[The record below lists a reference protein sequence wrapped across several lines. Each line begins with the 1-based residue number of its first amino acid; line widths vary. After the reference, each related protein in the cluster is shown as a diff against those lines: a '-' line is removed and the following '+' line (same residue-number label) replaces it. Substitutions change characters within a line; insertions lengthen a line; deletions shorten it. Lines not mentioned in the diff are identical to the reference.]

1 MKNKLNFYIF
11 IIIIALLNSCTS
23 YKGIKSNNKKQKYA
37 TNLYWFIPDGLRAE
51 PDLFNIYKWAEEGK
65 LPNIKKMME
74 QGSYGYSLP
83 VFPTHTP
90 VNFATLLT
98 GTTPKTHGVADG
110 PMHVEGR
117 QLSEVSI
124 GGFSSV
130 ARKIPAAWS
139 LFEKENKKVLLMSI
153 PGSTPPEIEKG
164 IIIRGRWGG
173 WGADFHAINFESKLF
188 GQQWY
193 KQAKSTKLFFN
204 GPELTKYIDPII
216 NNNWNNVP
224 KSYSEP
230 LEIPLTSWGNT
241 IYALIIDTSNDQ
253 KINYNQVLFSIDKEK
268 ILCTL
273 NQSDWS
279 NWYNINLKWKENI
292 VPSNCMFNI
301 IKLDENGFFRIRVLY
316 NNINKFNTQPSE
328 VASELTNSIG
338 PMVDFVDNF
347 PPQLIYYNEDK
358 KTFIDEMNL
367 SFDWHNESIKVIRN
381 KYNPD
386 VIIDDIY
393 NPNQML
399 TSKWWLGYIDS
410 SSTRYNDI
418 TNIKRDTIWNE
429 VLNMYKKIDSMIG
442 TIINTCDE
450 NTLIVLSSDHGA
462 AAINKSVRLN
472 NLFAKNN
479 YLKFTIDSITG
490 IPTIDWKNTRVVYLK
505 MMGIYINPKG
515 LEGNWIRSSGNEYEN
530 LRDSITMLLKDLKDE
545 NNIYP
550 VTSITKWEN
559 VKEFLDLPAD
569 RCGDLIISNKTGYGW
584 NEEVNNE
591 LAIFDIPIISGYK
604 QAIKVDETKSM
615 WTPFIAM
622 GPGVKK
628 GNKIKQPIRHIDQLP
643 TILKIMNIKAPSN
656 IEGKVVN
663 IVEK

>member
-164 IIIRGRWGG
+164 IIIRGKWGG

-279 NWYNINLKWKENI
+279 N
-292 VPSNCMFNI
+292 
-301 IKLDENGFFRIRVLY
+301 
-316 NNINKFNTQPSE
+316 
-328 VASELTNSIG
+328 
-338 PMVDFVDNF
+338 
-347 PPQLIYYNEDK
+347 
-358 KTFIDEMNL
+358 
-367 SFDWHNESIKVIRN
+367 
-381 KYNPD
+381 
-386 VIIDDIY
+386 
-393 NPNQML
+393 
-399 TSKWWLGYIDS
+399 
-410 SSTRYNDI
+410 
-418 TNIKRDTIWNE
+418 
-429 VLNMYKKIDSMIG
+429 
-442 TIINTCDE
+442 
-450 NTLIVLSSDHGA
+450 
-462 AAINKSVRLN
+462 
-472 NLFAKNN
+472 
-479 YLKFTIDSITG
+479 
-490 IPTIDWKNTRVVYLK
+490 
-505 MMGIYINPKG
+505 
-515 LEGNWIRSSGNEYEN
+515 
-530 LRDSITMLLKDLKDE
+530 
-545 NNIYP
+545 
-550 VTSITKWEN
+550 
-559 VKEFLDLPAD
+559 
-569 RCGDLIISNKTGYGW
+569 
-584 NEEVNNE
+584 
-591 LAIFDIPIISGYK
+591 
-604 QAIKVDETKSM
+604 
-615 WTPFIAM
+615 
-622 GPGVKK
+622 
-628 GNKIKQPIRHIDQLP
+628 
-643 TILKIMNIKAPSN
+643 
-656 IEGKVVN
+656 
-663 IVEK
+663 